1 MGKIHSNVVIFIL
14 IFIRV
19 CLYTHTYM
27 FSFHTDEVIWV
38 KEILQAAFFCAD
50 SSKDYR
56 SSTEQ
61 TECICTLLMLI
72 SVAISRAVLK
82 EVFKVAR
89 PNPQELR
96 QSKDGSDKQHL
107 RILAIEYPL

>member
-1 MGKIHSNVVIFIL
+1 MCFPSIL
-14 IFIRV
+14 TK
-19 CLYTHTYM
+19 LYGLRKFYRMT
-27 FSFHTDEVIWV
+27 
-38 KEILQAAFFCAD
+38 FFCAD
-50 SSKDYR
+50 SFKVYR

-72 SVAISRAVLK
+72 SMAISRPVLK

-96 QSKDGSDKQHL
+96 QSKDGSDKQRL